1 MIKKERVERGQI
13 KEEYVR
19 LSITGKVDDI
29 LHENVPVKLEEIFRL
44 DKKQR
49 KVILIEGAPGSGK
62 STLSWD
68 ICQRWG
74 AGELFQEYEAVVLV
88 RIRDPETQKACEI
101 VKLLPAQDRSMA
113 QSVAAQVVACRG
125 RKVLFVIDGWD
136 EGGSSLPETSA
147 VRRLIQP
154 ELWQGNPLFESS
166 VIVTSR
172 PIASGDLQPLA
183 SSRVEIVG
191 FTPAE
196 LRQYFSE
203 CLEGDC
209 GAVEKLLER
218 IREHPEVE
226 GSCYLP
232 LNAAIIVHL
241 FLSEGQTI
249 PSTQFEIFSAVVLNC
264 IFRHLKQR
272 TEEGRQIQSLESI
285 CSLPDGVREP
295 FEHLCKLAYH
305 GVVRNKITFSCNDFI
320 AVGIPTCVSL
330 LGLLQAVESMVSA
343 GRRVSFNFLH
353 LSIQELLSAFSISQL
368 PSSEQISVF
377 QQLFREPRFSAV
389 FQFYAAITKLRNP
402 GIQSVITRIIQN
414 VNQRPLLFSLL
425 NCLFEAQDPSLCQFV
440 AEQLEGKLHLS
451 LTTLTP
457 LDCLSVGYFLA
468 CACVTTSGEFR
479 VDLSRCSIDDHK
491 CRFLTRGLC
500 MCPTPNSA
508 ATGWLHMNLLETKI
522 CESGVEYIADMLQ
535 NGSIVRMLSLG
546 TVSLS
551 GNNNIIAI
559 KKRGLKYIA
568 EALLTNCS
576 LFELFLSMC
585 ILEITKENGQVLCQ
599 MLQRNKTLKHL
610 ELFCSSVF
618 DVGAFFIAEGLKLN
632 TSLRMLT
639 LSLCSISAEGAKFIS
654 GALTVNASLQ
664 ILCLAW
670 NELGDTGVDSL
681 ANALK
686 QNDSLKELYLG
697 ECGVTD
703 RGLELLGIALTVN
716 KSLETLDLRQNESI
730 SEGGLLVFTEYLK
743 RNNGLVKL
751 HLTIKLKSAG
761 GFQEAVNEV
770 RRRSGLPLIEVE
782 CESEE
787 CKSGF

>member
-1 MIKKERVERGQI
+1 MIQKEKVERG
-13 KEEYVR
+13 KVNEKFLR
-19 LSITGKVDDI
+19 LAITGRVNDI
-29 LHENVPVKLEEIFRL
+29 LRMKVPVKLDDIFSL
-44 DKKQR
+44 DKEKR

-88 RIRDPETQKACEI
+88 RIRDPAVQVAKEI
-101 VKLLPAQDRSMA
+101 ADLLPRRSEVMA
-113 QSVAAQVVACRG
+113 QEVATDIVACDG
-125 RKVLFVIDGWD
+125 KGVLWVLDGWD
-136 EGGSSLPETSA
+136 EISPIVRKCSLARS
-147 VRRLIQP
+147 LIQSK
-154 ELWQGNPLFESS
+154 LHESS

-218 IREHPEVE
+218 IGEHPEVE

-249 PSTQFEIFSAVVLNC
+249 PSTQYGIFSTVVLNC
-264 IFRHLKQR
+264 IFRHLEQR
-272 TEEGRQIQSLESI
+272 TDEGRQIQSLESI
-285 CSLPDGVREP
+285 CSLPEIVREP

-305 GVVRNKITFSCNDFI
+305 GVMENKIVFSHDDFA
-320 AVGIPTCVSL
+320 AVGIPTSVSL

-353 LSIQELLSAFSISQL
+353 LSIQELLAAFSISQL

-377 QQLFREPRFSAV
+377 QQLFSEPQFSTV
-389 FQFYAAITKLRNP
+389 FQFYAAITKLQDKRIQ
-402 GIQSVITRIIQN
+402 GIITIIIQN
-414 VNQRPLLFSLL
+414 IKHNDNQRPLLVSLL

-551 GNNNIIAI
+551 GNNIIAI

-585 ILEITKENGQVLCQ
+585 ALEITKENGQVLCQ

-639 LSLCSISAEGAKFIS
+639 LSLCSITAEGAKFIS

-730 SEGGLLVFTEYLK
+730 SEGGLLVLTEYLK

-751 HLTIKLKSAG
+751 HLTIKLKSARDI
-761 GFQEAVNEV
+761 QETVNEV
-770 RRRSGLPLIEVE
+770 RRRSGLPLIKVE